1 MTGRRL
7 SARNRAQAGV
17 TLLEVMVAMLVFTV
31 ATVSFTL
38 GYGLINARATRIRC
52 DAVATAILRGKI
64 AKVLTDTWIVQ
75 SVPVDCVVTN
85 GQQLTTADPND
96 PYDVGPT
103 VVLLSASDSP
113 QTGFV
118 TGSLYRNTYAFE
130 SAANTVVVDYQLT
143 YTFRNKTYSLYA
155 STVRGRDD

>member
-1 MTGRRL
+1 MGGR
-7 SARNRAQAGV
+7 SPARNRAQAAI
-17 TLLEVMVAMLVFTV
+17 TLVEVMVAMLVFTV
-31 ATVSFTL
+31 ATVSFTVA
-38 GYGLINARATRIRC
+38 YGLVNTRATRVRC
-52 DAVATAILRGKI
+52 DAVASAILRAKI
-64 AKVLTDTWIVQ
+64 AKVLTDTWILQ
-75 SVPVDCVVTN
+75 SVPVDCMVTN
-85 GQQLTTADPND
+85 GQQLATADPND

-118 TGSLYRNTYAFE
+118 TGTLYRNTYAFE

-155 STVRGRDD
+155 STVRARDD